1 MALAVVDWKGW
12 QSRALDF
19 FRAHPAVAAAALT
32 RSERLVIK
40 GAKEAF
46 AVVHYKAATQVR
58 DLGGQP
64 CTHCGEWTGCYCK
77 GCTGVPT
84 AVCTTCDQEKLLCHS
99 CLEAGHLYADVE
111 RVGQEGL
118 IEVTGFHDERGQ
130 FIRLD
135 APVQIPAGEVPRN
148 RDGTFNVEELM
159 AFIQCGQRPGRQH
172 GPQPCASP
180 GRAPGERP

>member
-12 QSRALDF
+12 QSRALEF
-19 FRAHPAVAAAALT
+19 FRAHPGAAAAKLT
-32 RSERLVIK
+32 RFERLVIK

-46 AVVHYKAATQVR
+46 AVVHYKAAIKVR

-64 CTHCGEWTGCYCK
+64 CTHCGEWTGCYCE
-77 GCTGVPT
+77 GCTGTPT
-84 AVCTTCDQEKLLCHS
+84 AVCTTYDQERLLCHA
-99 CLEAGHLYADVE
+99 CLEAGHLYSDVE

-135 APVQIPAGEVPRN
+135 APVQIPADEVPRN

-159 AFIQCGQRPGRQH
+159 AFIQCGQRPGRHH

-180 GRAPGERP
+180 VRAPRERP